1 MATLEQLEQI
11 LIDIRDMVNKLPNS
25 MLLPPRSIR
34 LKYLSDF
41 TNNLGLITAGEF
53 RAGNEREPGDGFSGV
68 RMSYPPVI
76 YGAKEWNI
84 VGVES
89 DTMQFGISASDG
101 NLCAGG
107 GGVVLNSDGIVIK
120 DSNEWGGGKIAFSN
134 NADESLAFIDC
145 FVYGEL
151 NTNSLRIMSLASSD
165 PSYRDG
171 MITLQVE
178 HNSDAGWTTLHIK
191 KNGISI
197 NHPLSIGSTS
207 ASDAPIITSLATVV
221 TNLNAD
227 MLDGNHSSDFALFAT
242 GVTNGNS
249 HDHSGGDGAQ
259 INHKALSNI
268 GTTTHADIDTYIQDN
283 GKITWLTTPLTSTSW
298 DGDARSTTT
307 ATKIDMS
314 SVFSGYPKDK
324 VKAVLVRLAC
334 RDSATLG
341 TTGLSIGIGPSATYY
356 NNVSTIAIGGD
367 VVSSQTAWC
376 SCDANGDIYF
386 RVVAS
391 GTNTLD
397 AWLEVWGYIV

>member
-1 MATLEQLEQI
+1 M
-11 LIDIRDMVNKLPNS
+11 DINGE
-25 MLLPPRSIR
+25 LLKR
-34 LKYLSDF
+34 
-41 TNNLGLITAGEF
+41 
-53 RAGNEREPGDGFSGV
+53 
-68 RMSYPPVI
+68 
-76 YGAKEWNI
+76 
-84 VGVES
+84 
-89 DTMQFGISASDG
+89 
-101 NLCAGG
+101 
-107 GGVVLNSDGIVIK
+107 IK
-120 DSNEWGGGKIAFSN
+120 DLEKRLDALSGQEVLTMTALTDLTDGGA
-134 NADESLAFIDC
+134 
-145 FVYGEL
+145 
-151 NTNSLRIMSLASSD
+151 
-165 PSYRDG
+165 
-171 MITLQVE
+171 
-178 HNSDAGWTTLHIK
+178 TTLHT
-191 KNGISI
+191 
-197 NHPLSIGSTS
+197 H
-207 ASDAPIITSLATVV
+207 
-221 TNLNAD
+221 
-227 MLDGNHSSDFALFAT
+227 T
-242 GVTNGNS
+242 GEVTNGNN

-259 INHKALSNI
+259 INHTTLSNI